1 VNNENLLIS
10 GLLALK
16 EIFEANEYMIDE
28 ERNTLNQL
36 VDIFFPMLEQI
47 MGEIAQSGSAN
58 QIMIMHLISKIFF
71 SANNVSSFII
81 NNELSSLLLHTF

>member
-1 VNNENLLIS
+1 MNNENLLIS

-71 SANNVSSFII
+71 SANNVSNFII